1 MSRDHP
7 VVLKISSCSGMALHY
22 TLVWPV
28 IQNCDI
34 QFLKEASTKYCMH
47 NTIYYSKYHVS
58 CRKNKVSNRGAER
71 SLYRHVAG
79 AVPV

>member
-1 MSRDHP
+1 MSREQP

-28 IQNCDI
+28 IQKSNI

-47 NTIYYSKYHVS
+47 NTIYYSKYHVY
-58 CRKNKVSNRGAER
+58 CRKNKFSNRAAQR
-71 SLYRHVAG
+71 SLYRHVAR